1 MTIIANTDGQVRMDT
16 HQETTLRLLDRIR
29 NALTT
34 PDSGDVDH
42 AKLLADVSRLQ
53 LAIETPLET
62 IYRIGH
68 QTWQNACV
76 KIALELGVFDFL
88 VARDEIDVD
97 AQELAETCKADAVF
111 LVRIMRVIVA
121 LGLCAESKVEKYKAN
136 SKTKI
141 MTIPQGISSFKAW
154 FDIFTQAAAKLP
166 EYARSQN
173 YQNPTESTNSAFVYA
188 TGSEFWTYL
197 KKTPTQSQIFNDF
210 MATRR
215 QGRPNWY
222 DTYPIEQELSSPPNV
237 IGNGHGESNILLVDV
252 GGNRGHD
259 LINLRNKHPGLQ
271 GRMILQDL
279 PDVIAHT
286 FFDQEDGIEAV
297 PHDFFQ
303 RQPIQHA
310 RAYNF
315 RAIFHDWPDSSCRQI
330 LIHTAAA
337 MKPDY
342 SKLLISEFV
351 LPDSDTA
358 LFPATLDIQMMGL
371 HAGMERSERQW
382 RNLLDSAGLEVVK
395 IWQVVKG
402 GEAVIEARLKVG

>member
-1 MTIIANTDGQVRMDT
+1 MSFNP
-16 HQETTLRLLDRIR
+16 ERIPSDM
-29 NALTT
+29 L
-34 PDSGDVDH
+34 
-42 AKLLADVSRLQ
+42 KLLSR
-53 LAIETPLET
+53 
-62 IYRIGH
+62 
-68 QTWQNACV
+68 
-76 KIALELGVFDFL
+76 
-88 VARDEIDVD
+88 
-97 AQELAETCKADAVF
+97 
-111 LVRIMRVIVA
+111 
-121 LGLCAESKVEKYKAN
+121 
-136 SKTKI
+136 
-141 MTIPQGISSFKAW
+141 

-303 RQPIQHA
+303 RQPIQ
-310 RAYNF
+310 R
-315 RAIFHDWPDSSCRQI
+315 
-330 LIHTAAA
+330 
-337 MKPDY
+337 M
-342 SKLLISEFV
+342 LLSLAELFV
-351 LPDSDTA
+351 V
-358 LFPATLDIQMMGL
+358 LFPPATQTANSDQSSTQQMLGPTTSVPSSMTGPT
-371 HAGMERSERQW
+371 APAARSSSTPPRP
-382 RNLLDSAGLEVVK
+382 
-395 IWQVVKG
+395 
-402 GEAVIEARLKVG
+402 